1 MQNLFKNLTNFY
13 RISIKAVVL
22 NPEKKFLLAKEIN
35 GNWDFLGGGLD
46 FGESAKDCLIREIM
60 EESGLKVS
68 WISNSPCYFLTD
80 KKFKI
85 VPYANLFYLTK
96 LENLSF
102 KKTRECQEL
111 RFFSPEEILN
121 LKTFKTFD
129 NVKKFAKNYT
139 KIIVNKN

>member
-1 MQNLFKNLTNFY
+1 MGFF
-13 RISIKAVVL
+13 R
-22 NPEKKFLLAKEIN
+22 
-35 GNWDFLGGGLD
+35 WGLD
-46 FGESAKDCLIREIM
+46 FGESARDCLIREIM
-60 EESGLKVS
+60 EESGLEVR
-68 WISNSPCYFLTD
+68 WVSNSPCYFLSD
-80 KKFKI
+80 VKFKI
-85 VPYANLFYLTK
+85 VPYTNLFYLTR